1 MARPVPPPAVAITR
15 RKIRIPQTTPTV
27 PPTPGKDLTDHD
39 GTRRDHPHRH
49 PEHQPHTHGG
59 QLHPQPAHPPTT
71 DGRGVSTMTRTSPS
85 VDQAIYDALYTTLRR
100 VLRTGVHAGAGAEE
114 GLDSFLCR
122 VVGALYALLMDHPID
137 RNGRCRS
144 CRRPGSVL
152 GRHRQDCG
160 VYEEVSYWLGE
171 PEKHLRER
179 MAYQWGLTRQP
190 A

>member
-1 MARPVPPPAVAITR
+1 
-15 RKIRIPQTTPTV
+15 
-27 PPTPGKDLTDHD
+27 
-39 GTRRDHPHRH
+39 
-49 PEHQPHTHGG
+49 
-59 QLHPQPAHPPTT
+59 
-71 DGRGVSTMTRTSPS
+71 MTRTSPS

-100 VLRTGVHAGAGAEE
+100 VLRTGVHAGAGTEE

-179 MAYQWGLTRQP
+179 MAYQWGLNPPTDMSTTPRP
-190 A
+190 ASPGATGMPTPTAPGTGRRAP

>member
-1 MARPVPPPAVAITR
+1 
-15 RKIRIPQTTPTV
+15 
-27 PPTPGKDLTDHD
+27 
-39 GTRRDHPHRH
+39 
-49 PEHQPHTHGG
+49 
-59 QLHPQPAHPPTT
+59 
-71 DGRGVSTMTRTSPS
+71 MTRTSPS

-100 VLRTGVHAGAGAEE
+100 VLRTGVHAGAGTEE

-137 RNGRCRS
+137 PNGRCRS